1 MSFKKILLEGDTVTP
16 STHATSHEDGGG
28 DEIDVG
34 GLSGELADPQ
44 PPKAHLLGVHTE
56 DTLANLNAKISD
68 ATLDDSGDP
77 RDPNA
82 HVTTHKA
89 SGSDEI
95 DLDEL
100 GAPTGPVA
108 LNAQKITGLGAGT
121 AEGDAVALD
130 VNLRAPDSTLLE
142 GSTKSQVQDHVPQA
156 HDLDEHGAA
165 TLEELNV
172 KVSDASLDDSGDP
185 RDPNAHA
192 ADHKDGGGDDLD
204 LDELGAPTGNV
215 NFAQKQATALAL
227 DVQETA
233 PGTPVEG
240 QIYHNSVDGHPYVYV
255 PA

>member
-1 MSFKKILLEGDTVTP
+1 MSFKKILLEGDIVTP
-16 STHATSHEDGGG
+16 SVHALAG
-28 DEIDVG
+28 DEHSV
-34 GLSGELADPQ
+34 
-44 PPKAHLLGVHTE
+44 
-56 DTLANLNAKISD
+56 DTLANLNTKISD

-77 RDPNA
+77 RDPNV
-82 HVTTHKA
+82 HVTSHKI
-89 SGSDEI
+89 GGGDEL

-130 VNLRAPDSTLLE
+130 VNLRAPDATLLE
-142 GSTKSQVQDHVPQA
+142 GSTKAQVQDHVPKA

-165 TLEELNV
+165 TLTELNA
-172 KVSDASLDDSGDP
+172 KVSDATLDDSGGT

-192 ADHKDGGGDDLD
+192 LDHKSGQSDEID

-227 DVQETA
+227 DVQATA

-240 QIYHNSVDGHPYVYV
+240 QIYHSSADGHPYVYV

>member
-16 STHATSHEDGGG
+16 SEHALGGS
-28 DEIDVG
+28 EH
-34 GLSGELADPQ
+34 SAS
-44 PPKAHLLGVHTE
+44 
-56 DTLANLNAKISD
+56 TLALLNAKVSD

-82 HVTTHKA
+82 HVTTHKI

-100 GAPTGPVA
+100 GAPTGAVA
-108 LNAQKITGLGAGT
+108 LNSQKITGLAAGT

-130 VNLRAPDSTLLE
+130 VNVRAPDATLLE
-142 GSTKSQVQDHVPQA
+142 GSTKTQVQDHDPKA
-156 HDLDEHGAA
+156 HLLGVHTTDSLAN
-165 TLEELNV
+165 LNA
-172 KVSDASLDDSGDP
+172 KITDGSLDLTSAT

-204 LDELGAPTGNV
+204 LDELGDPTGNV

-227 DVQETA
+227 DVQATA

-240 QIYHNSVDGHPYVYV
+240 QVYFNSADDHPYIYV